1 MEELK
6 AVISLLQEE
15 LKEEESSR
23 EVEEGVGFELK
34 DSIDLPEGLPSK
46 DEVKNYI
53 KKHSGATVKVLE
65 HINLGVTG

>member
-23 EVEEGVGFELK
+23 EVEEGVGFVH
-34 DSIDLPEGLPSK
+34 GLRR
-46 DEVKNYI
+46 
-53 KKHSGATVKVLE
+53 SGDRGL
-65 HINLGVTG
+65 L